1 MSGSEGSGRSPSAD
15 GSQVAAG
22 TDAVH
27 IRTFLIADI
36 RGWTVF
42 TQEHGDE
49 GAGKLAAKIARLVR
63 ESVEGRAGKLLELR
77 GDEAMCV
84 FGSPRQAIRAA
95 ADLQE
100 RFVEETLADPEL
112 PLTVGIGLDAGEAV
126 EVEGGYRG
134 GALNLA
140 ARLCSQA
147 LAGEILASREVA
159 HLARRVDGVTYQDRG
174 SIALKGLSEP
184 VAFVR
189 VLTESLDAVERL
201 GPFAPVRPPEPRR
214 RRLPPWLAIA
224 AAALAVIL
232 IAVGLPFLLS
242 DDGPIDL
249 GANSIARVNPDG
261 SLELATALGER
272 PGASAIGF
280 GSLWVVE
287 PDEGVVAQLNLENG
301 SIEDRIP
308 VGRSPSGVAV
318 GAGSVWVT
326 NAGDGTVSR
335 IPAGTG
341 EVTQELQAGARPTG
355 IAVGEGALWVA
366 DAIGGELLRVD
377 LTSGETEPVP
387 LPGQPSGVAFT
398 PDGVWVSIAPAGISR
413 VDPVGLTVT
422 FTQPVGTGPTAVL
435 SAFDSI
441 WVTNQLDGTVSRLEP
456 STGRALTA
464 FPVGEGPNA
473 IQATDST
480 IWVANELDGSVI
492 AIDPATNDVSP
503 AIPVGASVASLA
515 VDGDRMWLSVGASAV
530 EHRGGTLKVSSH
542 QKVPVT
548 LDPAVAYDYATWQI
562 LVLTSDGLVGYRKL
576 GGHDGA
582 TLVPDLAAAL
592 PQISPDGLTYRFAL
606 RDGISY
612 STGEPVRPEDF
623 RYGLERA
630 FSLSGDAASLFHAL
644 DGASSCFEEPSTC
657 DLRNAVEI
665 DEGSVTIHLA
675 RPDADLPFKL
685 ALPFAYPVPAEI
697 PVEDQGLDAV
707 PGTGPYMITRARRQ
721 GIELVRNPSFREWS
735 AAAQP
740 AGFVDAI
747 SWTFAEDLSE
757 AFDQLDAGEIDW
769 MADAPE
775 PDDVVSLQ
783 GAHPDQVVLPT
794 TATTFYIGFDVSR
807 PPFEDERIRQAVNF
821 AIDRERIV
829 ELLGGTGSY
838 NATCQILPPKFP
850 GYEPFCPFT
859 LEPDGGVWSAP
870 DPDRARALI
879 EAADSVEE
887 PIDVWVTDEDA
898 LLPGAVDAMT
908 YVVDVLNDIGLRA
921 DLRIVKLF
929 GEQKNGS
936 QSFPYVEGIYAGEP
950 QMYLFGWATDYL
962 AAGGFIETQ
971 FRCGAS
977 TNATN
982 FCDRSF
988 DRRIERAKEL
998 QTTDPAAANSDWTE
1012 IEHDLIEAGI
1022 WAPVANPVATHVFSV
1037 RVGNP
1042 QVHLLWG
1049 LLLSRLWLR

>member
-1 MSGSEGSGRSPSAD
+1 MGGEEP
-15 GSQVAAG
+15 QVG
-22 TDAVH
+22 DAERPKDDAQ
-27 IRTFLIADI
+27 IRTFLIADV

-49 GAGKLAAKIARLVR
+49 GAGKLAAKFARLVR
-63 ESVEGRAGKLLELR
+63 EVVEGRGGQLLELR

-95 ADLQE
+95 SDLQE
-100 RFVEETLADPEL
+100 RFVEETVADPEL

-159 HLARRVDGVTYQDRG
+159 HLARRVEGVTYQDRG

-189 VLTESLDAVERL
+189 VVSDGLDPVERL
-201 GPFAPVRPPEPRR
+201 SPYAPVRSPEPRR
-214 RRLPPWLAIA
+214 RRPPWAAIV
-224 AAALAVIL
+224 AAALAVVL
-232 IAVGLPFLLS
+232 IAVGLPLLLS

-249 GANSIARVNPDG
+249 ASNSIARMNTEDG

-280 GSLWVVE
+280 GSLWVAQ
-287 PDEGVVAQLNLENG
+287 PDEGVVARLNLEDG
-301 SIEDRIP
+301 SVKDRIP

-318 GAGSVWVT
+318 GAGSVWVA

-335 IPAGTG
+335 IPAEAG
-341 EVTQELQAGARPTG
+341 EVTQELPAGARPTG
-355 IAVGEGALWVA
+355 IAFGDGALWVT
-366 DAIGGELLRVD
+366 DAIGGALLRVD
-377 LTSGETEPVP
+377 LAPGETEPVP

-398 PDGVWVSIAPAGISR
+398 PDGVWVSITPGGISR
-413 VDPVGLTVT
+413 VDPAELTVT
-422 FTQPVGTGPTAVL
+422 FTEDVGDGPTAVL
-435 SAFDSI
+435 PAFGSI
-441 WVTNQLDGTVSRLEP
+441 WVANHLDGTVSRLEP
-456 STGRALTA
+456 STGRALTTI
-464 FPVGEGPNA
+464 PVGEGPNA
-473 IQATDST
+473 IQATDSS
-480 IWVANELDGSVI
+480 IWVANEFDGSVI
-492 AIDPATNDVSP
+492 EIDPATNDVSP
-503 AIPVGASVASLA
+503 AISVGASVASLA
-515 VDGDRMWLSVGASAV
+515 VSGDQLWVSVGASAV
-530 EHRGGTLKVSSH
+530 EHRGGTLEVSSH
-542 QKVPVT
+542 QKAPDT
-548 LDPAVAYDYATWQI
+548 LDPSVAYDYRAWEI

-576 GGHDGA
+576 GGADGA

-592 PQISPDGLTYRFAL
+592 PEISPDGLTYRFAL

-630 FSLSGDAASLFHAL
+630 FSLTPDPASLFHAL
-644 DGASSCFEEPSTC
+644 KGASSCSEQPSTC
-657 DLRNAVEI
+657 DLRDAVEV
-665 DEGSVTIHLA
+665 DEGSVTIHLT

-685 ALPFAYPVPAEI
+685 ALPFAYPVPAGI
-697 PVEDQGLDAV
+697 PIRDRGLDPV
-707 PGTGPYMITRARRQ
+707 PGTGPYMITRAEPRRL
-721 GIELVRNPSFREWS
+721 ELVRNPFFHEWS

-747 SWTFAEDLSE
+747 SWTFGDEPSDS
-757 AFDQLDAGEIDW
+757 FDRLGAGDVDW
-769 MADAPE
+769 MESAPE
-775 PDDVVSLQ
+775 PDDLVSLQ
-783 GAHPDQVVLPT
+783 GAHPDQVVLS
-794 TATTFYIGFDVSR
+794 TAAVTFYIGFDVSR
-807 PPFEDERIRQAVNF
+807 PPFDDAKIRQAVNF
-821 AIDRERIV
+821 AIDRDHIV

-838 NATCQILPPKFP
+838 DATCQILPPKFP

-859 LEPDGGVWSAP
+859 LEPDSGVWSAP

-879 EAADSVEE
+879 EEAGTVEE
-887 PIDVWVTDEDA
+887 PVDVWVTDEDA
-898 LLPGAVDAMT
+898 GLPGAVDMMT

-921 DLRIVKLF
+921 DLRVLKID
-929 GEQKNGS
+929 
-936 QSFPYVEGIYAGEP
+936 PYVDGLYAGEP
-950 QMYLFGWATDYL
+950 QMFLWGWGTDYL
-962 AAGGFIETQ
+962 GAGGYIETQ

-982 FCDRSF
+982 FCSRSF

-998 QTTDPAAANSDWTE
+998 QTTDPAAANSAWTA
-1012 IEHDLIEAGI
+1012 IEHDLVEAGI
-1022 WAPVANPVATHVFSV
+1022 WAPVANPVVTHAFSA

-1042 QVHLLWG
+1042 QVHLLWL
-1049 LLLSRLWLR
+1049 LLLSRLWVQ